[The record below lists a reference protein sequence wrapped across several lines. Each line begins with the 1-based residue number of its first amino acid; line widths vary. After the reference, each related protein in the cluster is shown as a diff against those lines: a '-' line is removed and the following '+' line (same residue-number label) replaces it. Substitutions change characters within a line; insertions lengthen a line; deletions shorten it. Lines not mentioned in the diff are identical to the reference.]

1 MIAHDRLLVRL
12 DTGGADAELELWA
25 AERRVELLVRL
36 LERPLELRVEAP
48 GALEPAHAR
57 REARVSALDRNLL
70 REPHPYPGRLITVEG
85 IDGSGKSTQLLLLD
99 RWLMARGYRVHF
111 TEWNSSRLVR
121 RSMKRGKK
129 KDLLTPTTFSLL
141 HAVDFADRLTYQ
153 IMPPL
158 KAGMIVLA
166 DRYVYT
172 AFARD
177 VARGVHPDW
186 VRAVYSFAPRPDL
199 ALYFRVP
206 IEVSLAAPAH
216 RAHQAQVPRGRHG
229 RRAGHRSGRELP
241 PLPEP
246 RARHLRP
253 AGAASSASSV
263 VDADRR
269 HSVAAEARAA
279 DGAGGAA
286 GLSRASGREGHG
298 WLPALSAARPGT
310 GTGCPT

>member
-1 MIAHDRLLVRL
+1 VS
-12 DTGGADAELELWA
+12 
-25 AERRVELLVRL
+25 
-36 LERPLELRVEAP
+36 PLN
-48 GALEPAHAR
+48 
-57 REARVSALDRNLL
+57 RNLL

-99 RWLMARGYRVHF
+99 RWLTARGYRVHF

-172 AFARD
+172 AFGRD

-206 IEVSLAAPAH
+206 IEVSLARLLA
-216 RAHQAQVPRGRHG
+216 GRTKLKYHE
-229 RRAGHRSGRELP
+229 AGMDVGL
-241 PLPEP
+241 
-246 RARHLRP
+246 
-253 AGAASSASSV
+253 AADPVESFRLFQSRVLDIYDQLASQFALEV
-263 VDADRR
+263 VDATGDIPSQQKLVRGMVQKVLRGYLGPRVERAMDGFRR
-269 HSVAAEARAA
+269 
-279 DGAGGAA
+279 
-286 GLSRASGREGHG
+286 
-298 WLPALSAARPGT
+298 
-310 GTGCPT
+310 